1 MKIFIYH
8 LLTYGYGNET
18 YGKYE
23 DAAGPVPVCG
33 ISASVVYGLTYWLTT
48 WF

>member
-33 ISASVVYGLTYWLTT
+33 ISASVVYGMIDRLLT
-48 WF
+48 